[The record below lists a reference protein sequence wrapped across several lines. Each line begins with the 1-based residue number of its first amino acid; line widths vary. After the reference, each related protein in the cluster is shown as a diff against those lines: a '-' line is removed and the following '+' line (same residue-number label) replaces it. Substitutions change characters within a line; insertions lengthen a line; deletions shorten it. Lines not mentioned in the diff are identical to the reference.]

1 MREALSFCR
10 ICPGYCGLVLTIDE
24 DERIVDIRGD
34 KAHPLS
40 DGFACIK
47 GLQSAHLYH
56 GPQRLLHPLKRNTD
70 GGHERITAT
79 QAIDEIAERMR
90 TIATRHGLDAVAF
103 FKGGNVYQNTLPSIY
118 QRAFIEAFGSRSL
131 FTNNTIDQSA
141 KAVSAD
147 RLGSWHAGRNHFAI
161 ADVMMI
167 VGGNPMVSISM
178 FGFDA
183 YNPVKKLKAFKAR
196 GGKLIVIDPRR
207 SETAQFADIF
217 LQPRP
222 GEDVTIAAAMIRTI
236 LENGWLDGD
245 FCDRHVAPLEDLRR
259 AVAPFTL
266 EYAELRADVPADLLL
281 AATKMLATSKHGF
294 ITTGTGPSMAPRSNL
309 MQHLFDSIDVLCGH
323 FLREGDRVPHPGLMK
338 KREWRAQVVPAG
350 RCWEKGPRSR
360 VRGLGLLYGEKM
372 TGAIAQEITT
382 PGEGQ
387 VKALLVDGGN
397 PASSVADQRRVV
409 EAFKS
414 LELLVTVDPEMT
426 ETAQLAH
433 YILPPKLQFEHPNM
447 VGLLEHETSFHQR
460 PVQQFVEAAIAP
472 PSGSDLVD
480 DWRVYYALAQRLGL
494 QLCVDDVP
502 LDMVVAPTPE
512 EMFSLLFR
520 NGNVTFEEIRQHPRG
535 KIFDVQQTV
544 LAADPAEK
552 ARFDIAPTDVLLE
565 IEEVFSQG
573 GSGPQSNKGSANLDL
588 LLISRRLREVFNSAG
603 RTSPRIRGHQPYN
616 AAYMHPE
623 LLARYGL
630 AAGDRIRIT
639 SAHGAVIAIAQGDGT
654 LRDDVVSMAHGWGG
668 LPDSGAPEENG
679 VSVGLLI
686 STESDFEVINAMPR
700 QSAIPVRVEHARAH
714 SEN

>member
-24 DERIVDIRGD
+24 NERIVDIRGD

-56 GPQRLLHPLKRNTD
+56 GPQRLLHPLKRHPD
-70 GGHERITAT
+70 GRYARIPVA
-79 QAIDEIAERMR
+79 QAIDEIAEKMR
-90 TIATRHGLDAVAF
+90 TIAARDGVDAVAF

-196 GGKLIVIDPRR
+196 GGKLIVIDPRQ
-207 SETAQFADIF
+207 SETAQFADVF

-222 GEDVTIAAAMIRTI
+222 GEDVTIAAAMIRI
-236 LENGWLDGD
+236 IIENGWFDED
-245 FCDRHVAPLEDLRR
+245 FCERHVAPLEELRR
-259 AVAPFTL
+259 VVAPFTP
-266 EYAELRADVPADLLL
+266 EYVEQRADVPADLLL
-281 AATKMLATSKHGF
+281 TATKMLATSERGF

-338 KREWRAQVVPAG
+338 KRDWRAQVVPPG
-350 RCWEKGPRSR
+350 RCWEKGPKSR
-360 VRGLGLLYGEKM
+360 VRGLGLLFGEKM
-372 TGAIAQEITT
+372 TGAIAQEIMM

-387 VKALLVDGGN
+387 VRALIVDGGN

-409 EAFKS
+409 EALKS
-414 LELLVTVDPEMT
+414 LELLVAIDPEKT

-460 PVQQFVEAAIAP
+460 PVQQFVKAAIAP
-472 PSGSDLVD
+472 PVGSELVD
-480 DWRVYYALAQRLGL
+480 DWWVYYALAQRLGL
-494 QLCVDDVP
+494 QLSVDDVP
-502 LDMVVAPTPE
+502 LDMTAPPTPE
-512 EMFSLLFR
+512 EMFSHLFR

-544 LAADPAEK
+544 IASDPEEE
-552 ARFDIAPTDVLLE
+552 ARFDIAPSDVLSE

-573 GSGPQSNKGSANLDL
+573 RFGRVSEPGDRRLDL

-603 RTSPRIRGHQPYN
+603 RTSPKIRGRQPYN
-616 AAYMHPE
+616 AAYMHPQ
-623 LLARYGL
+623 LLARRGL
-630 AAGDRIRIT
+630 AAGDRVRIT
-639 SAHGAVIAIAQGDGT
+639 SQHGAVIAIAQADGA
-654 LRDDVVSMAHGWGG
+654 LRDDIISMAHGWGG
-668 LPDSGAPEENG
+668 LPDSAEPEENG

-686 STESDFEVINAMPR
+686 SSESDFEAINAMPR
-700 QSAIPVRVEHARAH
+700 QSAIPVRVERAGAR
-714 SEN
+714 NQN